1 MEPIK
6 NAENLHLNTMEPIK
20 QHDKRHLD
28 SIPAGSLG
36 IIPVQ
41 GCEQMASEIDYY
53 LTRWR
58 AERESEHK
66 GSVAYIGYK
75 SPSYIINC
83 DLPRFGTGEGK
94 GVLSKSVRGM
104 DLYLLADVVN
114 YSETYKMFGITNHMS
129 PDDHYQNLKR
139 VIASIGGK
147 ARRITVIMPYLYES
161 RQHKRTSRESLD
173 CAIALQELVR
183 MGVDNIITFDANDPR
198 VMNAIPLNGFD
209 TVQPAYQFIKGLLRS
224 VDDLKVDKDHML
236 IISPDEGGM
245 KRAVYYANV
254 LGLDMGMFYKR
265 RDYTTFV
272 NGVNPVLDHVFLGS
286 SVEGKDMIVIDDML
300 SSGDSILEVAGALKK
315 RKARRVFICE
325 TFGLFTDG
333 IEKFDKAYA
342 EGKFDK
348 IITTNLIYQKP
359 ELKDRPWYVCCGMSK
374 YLAYLI
380 DTLNHDSSI
389 SDLLDPRE
397 KILKII
403 ERYNKAQAEGK
414 KFQ

>member
-20 QHDKRHLD
+20 KHDKRHLD
-28 SIPAGSLG
+28 SMPAGSLG

-66 GSVAYIGYK
+66 NSLAYIGYK
-75 SPSYIINC
+75 SPTYIIDCN
-83 DLPRFGTGEGK
+83 LPRFGTGEGK

-224 VDDLKVDKDHML
+224 VPDLKVDKDHML

-265 RDYTTFV
+265 RDYSTFV
-272 NGVNPVLDHVFLGS
+272 DGVNPVLDHVFLGS
-286 SVEGKDMIVIDDML
+286 SVEGKDMVVIDDML

-315 RKARRVFICE
+315 RNARRVFICE

-397 KILKII
+397 KILNIV

-414 KFQ
+414 KFY